1 MTHIRQLYEN
11 QDLRCVENELKHLYG
26 GRMDNP
32 GQARTMLKLRKEM
45 LDHWAYEH
53 QQELLSEIAA
63 FNNAA
68 LEALRHL
75 YDKAHATYKQMT
87 LILPDAELSAK
98 CFLSIKYP
106 KRHPYQAEDREDIW
120 EALCEPAWNPVYK
133 NGICPFGLNL
143 PQDMDETF
151 EHFVG
156 TDEPSAWGGFINMEY
171 WHDLHLNS
179 AFYNLIEDTFFA
191 LTDFIFVREFD
202 IENSITNS
210 ESVILT
216 KDSACP

>member
-1 MTHIRQLYEN
+1 MTEIRQLYEN
-11 QDLRCVENELKHLYG
+11 WHLRYVENGLKHLYG

-32 GQARTMLKLRKEM
+32 GQARTVLKLRKEM

-53 QQELLSEIAA
+53 QQELLPEIAA

-68 LEALRHL
+68 LEVLRHL
-75 YDKAHATYKQMT
+75 YDKAHATYRQMS

-106 KRHPYQAEDREDIW
+106 LRHPYQAEDREDIW
-120 EALCEPAWNPVYK
+120 AALCEPAWNPVYK

-151 EHFVG
+151 EHLAG
-156 TDEPSAWGGFINMEY
+156 TDDTSAWGGFINMEY
-171 WHDLHLNS
+171 RQDLHLNS

-191 LTDFIFVREFD
+191 LTDFIFVREFN
-202 IENSITNS
+202 IEINICFEENVLTTTTN
-210 ESVILT
+210 
-216 KDSACP
+216 